1 MQVRD
6 DWAEAKLS
14 AMQIALQAKFS
25 TYPALRDLL
34 LSTAGAV
41 LMEASQN
48 DLFWGAGRCGSG
60 ENMLGQL
67 LMQLRSQFLQES
79 EDLNGNSRV
88 TKSATSVSSA

>member
-6 DWAEAKLS
+6 DWAEAKIS

-25 TYPALRDLL
+25 TYPALRELL

-48 DLFWGAGRCGSG
+48 DHFWGAGRCGNG
-60 ENMLGQL
+60 ENKLGQL
-67 LMQLRSQFLQES
+67 LMHLRSQFLKES
-79 EDLNGNSRV
+79 GDLNGNSRV
-88 TKSATSVSSA
+88 TESATSVSSA